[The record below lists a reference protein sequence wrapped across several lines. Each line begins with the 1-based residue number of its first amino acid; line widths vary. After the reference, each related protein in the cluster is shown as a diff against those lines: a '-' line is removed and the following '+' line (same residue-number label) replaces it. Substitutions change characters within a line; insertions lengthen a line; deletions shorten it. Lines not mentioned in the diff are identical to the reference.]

1 MPKGWKWVRLG
12 EIVSLLGDGIHGTPV
27 YEDMGDYF
35 FINGNNLS
43 DGKIEIKENTKRVS
57 IEEYNKYR
65 KELNL
70 QTVLVSIN
78 GTIGNIA
85 FYNNEN
91 IVLGKSACYFNL
103 LTSIDKHFTKR
114 VLNSNYFVQYAF
126 SSATGST
133 IKNVSLKSMREF
145 IFPLPPLAEQHR
157 IVAKRFTASDC
168 RKDAESV
175 VTEFLN
181 LF

>member
-1 MPKGWKWVRLG
+1 MG
-12 EIVSLLGDGIHGTPV
+12 EIVYLLGDGIHGTPV
-27 YEDMGDYF
+27 YDDMGDYF

-85 FYNNEN
+85 FYN
-91 IVLGKSACYFNL
+91 A
-103 LTSIDKHFTKR
+103 
-114 VLNSNYFVQYAF
+114 NSRMKCNGV
-126 SSATGST
+126 
-133 IKNVSLKSMREF
+133 
-145 IFPLPPLAEQHR
+145 
-157 IVAKRFTASDC
+157 
-168 RKDAESV
+168 
-175 VTEFLN
+175 
-181 LF
+181 